1 MTNII
6 ENVLDEIDII
16 TEEQKRIVNYNSVLE
31 DRRLRLMEF
40 IKTSEELEI
49 SNRARENLMVNVSNM
64 EIRVVKQTKCKSK
77 TQIQRRCRHFNVG
90 FCKRK
95 WECE

>member
-64 EIRVVKQTKCKSK
+64 EIRFVKQTTCKIK
-77 TQIQRRCRHFNVG
+77 LKFKEDVDITMLAFV
-90 FCKRK
+90 K
-95 WECE
+95 

>member
-64 EIRVVKQTKCKSK
+64 EIRVVKQTECKSK
-77 TQIQRRCRHFNVG
+77 TQIQRRC
-90 FCKRK
+90 
-95 WECE
+95 